1 MNWYRHHIGLYLSV
15 FSVLMA
21 TIETYKYP
29 GFIFKHFNFLPMIFY
44 VITGIAIIAIKLYPP
59 PTPEKSLLAITFRLL
74 AIYATILTGIFYIIE
89 TITYPNFIFTYLHIH
104 LDGLQILTGMLF
116 VYFALSNLMHKHYV
130 AILNSTFFLA
140 ISSLLINYAI
150 INTLDVTKLI
160 KKEVEAMQ
168 SPAQSDDEKNEVG
181 WGTIYQ
187 YAKMLKNATPEDAII
202 AMPPAQ
208 NHWLYS
214 GNIVLMRYFLYPRTL
229 VNVKETANTSTLH
242 ELPSQNYDYVALV
255 WGESNERDQSPY
267 GWPKT
272 SIDAEYI
279 DYFDLNTNTTNRV
292 VTTQYQFRELNEQL
306 WGVIKVRK
314 GESQ

>member
-1 MNWYRHHIGLYLSV
+1 MNWYRHYIGLYLSV

-21 TIETYKYP
+21 AIETYKYP

-59 PTPEKSLLAITFRLL
+59 PTPEKSLLATTFRLL
-74 AIYATILTGIFYIIE
+74 AIYAIILTGVFYIIE
-89 TITYPNFIFTYLHIH
+89 TITYPNFIFTYLHVH

-116 VYFALSNLMHKHYV
+116 VYFALSNLMHRHYV
-130 AILNSTFFLA
+130 AILNSTFLLA

-150 INTLDVTKLI
+150 INTIDVTKLV
-160 KKEVEAMQ
+160 KKEVKAMQ
-168 SPAQSDDEKNEVG
+168 IPAINDEEKNEAG
-181 WGTIYQ
+181 WGTIYL
-187 YAKMLKNATPEDAII
+187 YAQMLKQATPENVVI

-229 VNVKETANTSTLH
+229 VNVKETADLSTLL
-242 ELPSQNYDYVALV
+242 ELPDQEYGYVALV
-255 WGESNERDQSPY
+255 WGESNERDMSPY

-272 SIDAEYI
+272 SISAEYI
-279 DYFDLNTNTTNRV
+279 DYFDLSSNTTKRV
-292 VTTQYQFRELNEQL
+292 VNTEYLPTVLNESI
-306 WGVIKVRK
+306 WGVIKVK
-314 GESQ
+314 QEESQ

>member
-1 MNWYRHHIGLYLSV
+1 MNWYRHYIGLYLSV

-21 TIETYKYP
+21 AIETYKYP

-74 AIYATILTGIFYIIE
+74 AIYAIVLTGVFYIIE
-89 TITYPNFIFTYLHIH
+89 TITYPNFIFTYLHVH

-116 VYFALSNLMHKHYV
+116 VYFALSNLMHRHYV
-130 AILNSTFFLA
+130 AILNSTFLLA

-150 INTLDVTKLI
+150 INTIDVTKLV
-160 KKEVEAMQ
+160 KKEVKAMQ
-168 SPAQSDDEKNEVG
+168 IPAKNDEEKNEAG
-181 WGTIYQ
+181 WGTIYL
-187 YAKMLKNATPEDAII
+187 YAQMLKQATPEDAVI

-229 VNVKETANTSTLH
+229 VNVKETADPSTLL
-242 ELPSQNYDYVALV
+242 ELPDQEYGYVALV
-255 WGESNERDQSPY
+255 WGESNERDMSPY

-272 SIDAEYI
+272 SISAEYI
-279 DYFDLNTNTTNRV
+279 DYFDLSSKTTKREVNTEYLPTV
-292 VTTQYQFRELNEQL
+292 LNESI
-306 WGVIKVRK
+306 WGVIKVK
-314 GESQ
+314 QEESQ

>member
-89 TITYPNFIFTYLHIH
+89 TITYPNFIFTYLHVH

-314 GESQ
+314 GET